1 MRGSP
6 FGPLMRTELPVNA
19 SHRASRVTV
28 GVGDHPDAAWAAR
41 AATEQA
47 LRDGPATPPACA
59 LLFSTS
65 RHDPGE
71 LLTAVRAG
79 LGADVPIYGGWAVGI
94 ISADMLGYDGFQ
106 IGMALFWLEDAE
118 VNVLVGRGL
127 AGNESAVGR
136 DLVER
141 LRTQSFRGNPSLLL
155 LYDSVNRTGNALR
168 LNMATPLLDGHFSR
182 LPEDIPLAGAG
193 LVGDMQCRSTYQWTG
208 SEVET
213 QAALLLAFSGNIEI
227 EPVVVHGC
235 RPASAYHRITRVDS
249 NVVLEI
255 DDRPALDV
263 VGDLLG
269 AGSGRSWRDYRFFV
283 TLGLNKGERYGD
295 FDPNLYANR
304 MCMAVD
310 AERRGLV
317 MFEPDLREGDLV
329 QLMLRNVD
337 GSYITQTIDE
347 VLRRRSDRK
356 PIFAL
361 YIDCAG
367 RASAYSHLDEEEAV
381 YVQSA
386 LKDVCPLLGFY
397 SGVEI
402 ARVAGAPQAL
412 DWTGV
417 LCFFF
422 EREVDTAAAPI
433 ALLSSS
439 DVATL
444 RPSGQATADGLSET
458 HRVLS
463 PEVQDPEELKAAL
476 HYYRRHLDQ
485 AAGDQVRFDARL
497 SALNRRLRQKEEGFR
512 ILDNLRRAMNVNR
525 TSRQIYQE
533 ALGLVLSTMLIDR
546 AVILEEG
553 QDGGVRVVA
562 RAGYSEPDGARLD
575 ATVIDWPDEIER
587 TGRLVANQADKTGV
601 LIRLRTDLQMPCFL
615 AVPIPDP
622 RRRAALVVGREREI
636 APFFPPFDAGD
647 VDNYRA
653 IASFLASLVDNVHLY
668 HEAEQMAA
676 SFRRFV
682 PEAFLDILN
691 RANFKDIELG
701 DQVARHMSVLVTDI
715 RSFTTLCERLTPVQV
730 FTFVNEFLAEVGP
743 VIRRHNGFV
752 NKYIGDAV
760 MALFDDASDALR
772 AAVSL
777 NRQIEI
783 FNERRRKERAFPV
796 QIGIGVNSGDLML
809 GAIGEAERLE
819 GSVLADAVNL
829 CFRLEG
835 LTKTYGAQ
843 ILTTDETLSELPEGM
858 GFITRPIDLVTVKG
872 RRNHVTIVE
881 ILDGLSEA
889 RLGKRL
895 ATRDLYGAGFQNFE
909 FGAYEEAARTFG
921 EVAKLDPEDRAARA
935 MMLKARK
942 LAEGA
947 SYLEE

>member
-1 MRGSP
+1 MNPG
-6 FGPLMRTELPVNA
+6 
-19 SHRASRVTV
+19 HQASRVTV
-28 GVGDHPDAAWAAR
+28 GVADHRDAAWAGRVAI
-41 AATEQA
+41 AQA
-47 LRDGPATPPACA
+47 LRTGPAMPPAFA

-71 LLTAVRAG
+71 LLAAVRAA
-79 LGADVPIYGGWAVGI
+79 LGTDVPVYGGWAVGI

-106 IGMALFWLEDAE
+106 IGVALFWLHDAE
-118 VNVLVGRGL
+118 VTILVGRGL
-127 AGNESAVGR
+127 AQGENAVGR

-141 LRTQSFRGNPSLLL
+141 LSTRSFRGNPSLLL

-168 LNMATPLLDGHFSR
+168 LNMATPLLNGNFSR
-182 LPEDIPLAGAG
+182 LPEDVPLVGAG

-213 QAALLLAFSGNIEI
+213 QAALLFAFSGSIEI
-227 EPVVVHGC
+227 EQVVVHGC
-235 RPASAYHRITRVDS
+235 RPASAYHRITRVDDH
-249 NVVLEI
+249 VVLEI
-255 DDRPALDV
+255 DDRPTLDV
-263 VGDLLG
+263 VSDLLG
-269 AGSGRSWRDYRFFV
+269 AASGRSWRDYRFFV
-283 TLGLNKGERYGD
+283 TLGLNKGERYGA

-317 MFEPDLREGDLV
+317 MFEPDLREGDLI

-337 GSYITQTIDE
+337 ASYITQKIDD
-347 VLRRRSDRK
+347 VLQRRSERK

-381 YVQSA
+381 HVQSA

-417 LCFFF
+417 VCLFF
-422 EREVDTAAAPI
+422 EREVKTDAAPI
-433 ALLSSS
+433 ALLAP
-439 DVATL
+439 V
-444 RPSGQATADGLSET
+444 ADGPS
-458 HRVLS
+458 RDDRAAS
-463 PEVQDPEELKAAL
+463 PEGQDMDELKAAL
-476 HYYRRHLDQ
+476 DYYRRNLDK

-512 ILDNLRRAMNVNR
+512 ILADLRKAMNVGS
-525 TSRQIYQE
+525 TSHQIYQE

-553 QDGGVRVVA
+553 KDGAFRPVA
-562 RAGYSEPDGARLD
+562 RAGYAEADGARLD
-575 ATVIDWPDEIER
+575 TATIDWPDELER
-587 TGRLVANQADKTGV
+587 TGRLVANQANKTEVV
-601 LIRLRTDLQMPCFL
+601 LRLRADLHLPCFL
-615 AVPIPDP
+615 AVAIPDP
-622 RRRAALVVGREREI
+622 RRRAALVVGRDREI
-636 APFFPPFDAGD
+636 EPFFPPFDAGD
-647 VDNYRA
+647 VDNYQA
-653 IASFLASLVDNVHLY
+653 IASFLASVVDNVHLY
-668 HEAEQMAA
+668 REAEQMAG

-682 PEAFLDILN
+682 PEAFLNILN

-701 DQVARHMSVLVTDI
+701 DQVARHMSVLVTNI

-730 FTFVNEFLAEVGP
+730 FAFVNEFLAEVGP

-760 MALFDDASDALR
+760 MALFDDASDALQ
-772 AAVSL
+772 AAVAL
-777 NRQIEI
+777 IRQIEV
-783 FNERRRKERAFPV
+783 FNERRRKERTFPI

-843 ILTTDETLSELPEGM
+843 ILTTEETLSELPDGLS
-858 GFITRPIDLVTVKG
+858 FVTRPVDLVTVKG

-889 RLGKRL
+889 RLEKRL
-895 ATRDLYGAGFQNFE
+895 ATRDLFGAGFQNFE
-909 FGAYEEAARTFG
+909 FGNYEEAAQTFR
-921 EVAKLDPEDRAARA
+921 EIAKLDPEDRAARA

-947 SYLEE
+947 SYLDE